1 VDYVTRKPKTF
12 MSANLIEEF
21 PHLGIV
27 LGSPQNPMAMEND
40 IFIRKLELSTYI
52 QLRCNLQSNAK

>member
-1 VDYVTRKPKTF
+1 
-12 MSANLIEEF
+12 
-21 PHLGIV
+21 V